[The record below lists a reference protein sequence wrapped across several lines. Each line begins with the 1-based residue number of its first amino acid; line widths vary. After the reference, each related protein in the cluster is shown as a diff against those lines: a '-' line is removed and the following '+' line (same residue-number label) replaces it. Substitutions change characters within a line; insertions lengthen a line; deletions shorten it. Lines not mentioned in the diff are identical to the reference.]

1 MSKIKILV
9 VEDEFIIA
17 QSIENSLE
25 MMGYTVIDVV
35 SSGKKAIEKTE
46 SEKPDL
52 ILMDIKLQ
60 GEMDGIEAASQIRS
74 LFNVPVIFLTAYTD
88 EYLKKRAEKTYPV
101 GYITKPF
108 KNQTLKSVIET
119 GLCQAIKNN
128 LKK

>member
-1 MSKIKILV
+1 LSKIKILV

-74 LFNVPVIFLTAYTD
+74 LFNVPIIFLTAYTD
-88 EYLKKRAEKTYPV
+88 EYLKERAEKTDPV